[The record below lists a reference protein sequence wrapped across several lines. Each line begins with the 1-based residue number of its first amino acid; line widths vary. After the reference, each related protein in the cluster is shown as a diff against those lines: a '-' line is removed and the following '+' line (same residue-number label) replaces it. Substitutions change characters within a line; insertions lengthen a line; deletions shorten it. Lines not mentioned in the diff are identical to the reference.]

1 MAANPLDVAC
11 AQILQ
16 QQWQAAGITVKLVP
30 METAPLLAKWASG
43 DWPTLLSVALSWTP
57 DPDGIFQYITSTSGY
72 GKAMGSNDPELDK
85 MVAEA
90 RAELDVSKRAAKNQA
105 IQKRIADNAYVIQIY
120 QYPLRWE
127 IWWNHVQGYVPL
139 AANIRS
145 FVRTTWL
152 KK

>member
-1 MAANPLDVAC
+1 
-11 AQILQ
+11 
-16 QQWQAAGITVKLVP
+16 
-30 METAPLLAKWASG
+30 
-43 DWPTLLSVALSWTP
+43 
-57 DPDGIFQYITSTSGY
+57 
-72 GKAMGSNDPELDK
+72 MGSNDPDLDK
-85 MVAEA
+85 MIAEA
-90 RAELDVSKRAAKNQA
+90 RSELDVPKRAARNQA
-105 IQKRIADNAYVIQIY
+105 IQKLIAENAYVIQIY